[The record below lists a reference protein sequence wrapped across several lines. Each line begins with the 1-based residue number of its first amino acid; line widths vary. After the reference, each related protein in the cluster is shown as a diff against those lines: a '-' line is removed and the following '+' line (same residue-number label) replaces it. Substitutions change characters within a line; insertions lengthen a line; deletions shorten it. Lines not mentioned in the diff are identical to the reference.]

1 MTDIDRAAWFIHE
14 SNLIE
19 GVTAF
24 TRDDIRAQLAARS
37 PDGHSGAFMFFAQLA
52 EERLMLTQIDLLLA
66 HRLILLEE
74 LELTGEWK
82 PADGI
87 PDDLRAEIGGW
98 RKRAVSVGTPAPT
111 PWPLV
116 PAVMDGW
123 FGRLREFLGASR
135 DRDAVLDFVADSH
148 HEYEAV
154 HPLIDGNGRTG
165 RLIANYV
172 LAYFRHPIA
181 VCTAADRH
189 ASYYMACG
197 SQSTALMRAY
207 VRSKSCRPEV
217 PLDAA
222 SVDAWPTA
230 P

>member
-1 MTDIDRAAWFIHE
+1 MIDIDRAAWFIHE

-19 GVTAF
+19 DVTAL
-24 TRDDIRAQLAARS
+24 TRDDIRARLVARS
-37 PDGHSGAFMFFAQLA
+37 PEGHVGAFLYFAQLA
-52 EERLMLTQIDLLLA
+52 EERLILTQNDLFLA

-74 LELTGEWK
+74 LELAGDWK

-98 RKRAVSVGTPAPT
+98 RRRAVSVGSHAPT
-111 PWPLV
+111 PWPLL

-123 FGRLREFLGASR
+123 FGRLREFIGGTHGPEEGT
-135 DRDAVLDFVADSH
+135 DFAADSH

-165 RLIANYV
+165 RLLANHV
-172 LAYFRHPIA
+172 LTYFRLPIA
-181 VCTAADRH
+181 VFTANDRH
-189 ASYYMACG
+189 ASYYAACS

-207 VRSKSCRPEV
+207 VRCKISRPDV
-217 PLDAA
+217 ALDAA
-222 SVDAWPTA
+222 SAATWPSPA
-230 P
+230 